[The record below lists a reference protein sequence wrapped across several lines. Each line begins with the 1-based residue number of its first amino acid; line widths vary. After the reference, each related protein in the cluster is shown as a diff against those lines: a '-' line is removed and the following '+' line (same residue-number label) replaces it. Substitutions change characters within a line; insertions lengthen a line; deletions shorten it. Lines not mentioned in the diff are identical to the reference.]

1 MSKVWEIYKDG
12 DLWVEK
18 TAAEIRSS
26 LKSGEI
32 LPTDEVA
39 LPLSNSTICVWID
52 EIFDESILDGIY
64 GAEEHLSAPT
74 SALWYWFD
82 D

>member
-12 DLWVEK
+12 DLWAEK

-39 LPLSNSTICVWID
+39 APLSKIRQSVFEVD
-52 EIFDESILDGIY
+52 EIFDESIFDGMD
-64 GAEEHLSAPT
+64 GAEEHKSAPT
-74 SALWYWFD
+74 SSLLV
-82 D
+82 